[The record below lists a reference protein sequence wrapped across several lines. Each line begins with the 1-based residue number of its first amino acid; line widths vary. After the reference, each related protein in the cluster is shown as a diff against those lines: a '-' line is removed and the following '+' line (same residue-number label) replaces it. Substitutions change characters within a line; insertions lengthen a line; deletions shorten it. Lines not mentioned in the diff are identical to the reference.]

1 MPAAHM
7 RQPDRDAP
15 VVPMQD
21 GGDRL
26 SDRML
31 GEELREHRE
40 RRGYTLADAAR
51 VIRGSTSKISRMERG
66 QSPIKYRDLN
76 DLALFYGVSRSERVL
91 LDQLHQQTGNE
102 DLFARFA
109 DVTPVYLKRLVRLE
123 RSAQWI
129 TVYESRVI
137 PGLLQT
143 EDYARELTR
152 MIELDRPESEV
163 ELIVGLRKQRQLM
176 LSQQRPRFVALI
188 WEKVLYQ
195 PYGEASMMAEQ
206 MRFLRQAHTTRN
218 VNVRILPESYMAP
231 PTSIYHMTYVEGPQ
245 DKELAYSEHAD
256 GANYI
261 VNKLQLDRT
270 RRMLDNLRANVYKGK
285 NNADAIERAVDH
297 WEAKSAEQ
305 PR

>member
-31 GEELREHRE
+31 GDELRAHRE

-66 QSPIKYRDLN
+66 QSPVKYRDLN
-76 DLALFYGVSRSERVL
+76 DLALFYGVSREDRVL
-91 LDQLHQQTGNE
+91 LEQLYQQTSNE

-109 DVTPVYLKRLVRLE
+109 DVTPNYLKRLIRLE
-123 RSAQWI
+123 RSAKWI

-143 EDYARELTR
+143 EDYARALTR
-152 MIELDRPESEV
+152 MIELERSDNEI

-176 LSQQRPRFVALI
+176 LGQRRPNFVALI

-195 PYGEASMMAEQ
+195 PYGSASMMAEQ
-206 MRFLRQAHTTRN
+206 MRFLRQAHATKN
-218 VNVRILPESYMAP
+218 VSVRVLPDWYMAP
-231 PTSIYHMTYVEGPQ
+231 PTSVYHMTFEEGQ
-245 DKELAYSEHAD
+245 SQELAYSEHAD

-261 VNKLQLDRT
+261 TNKPQLDRT
-270 RRMLDNLRANVYKGK
+270 RKLLTNLRANVHKGK
-285 NNADAIERAVDH
+285 KNTEALERAVAH
-297 WEAKSAEQ
+297 WEGLAAEQ
-305 PR
+305 PG

>member
-26 SDRML
+26 SGRML
-31 GEELREHRE
+31 GDELRSHRE

-66 QSPIKYRDLN
+66 QSPVKYRDLN
-76 DLALFYGVSRSERVL
+76 DLALFYGVSRQERAL
-91 LDQLHQQTGNE
+91 LDQLHQQTSNE

-109 DVTPVYLKRLVRLE
+109 DVTPNYLKRLIRLE
-123 RSAQWI
+123 RSADWI
-129 TVYESRVI
+129 TVYESRVV

-143 EDYARELTR
+143 EDYARALTR
-152 MIELDRPESEV
+152 MIELERSDNEV

-176 LSQQRPRFVALI
+176 LGQRRPRFVALI

-195 PYGEASMMAEQ
+195 PYGPAGMMAEQ
-206 MRFLRQAHTTRN
+206 IRFLRDTHFVKNAS
-218 VNVRILPESYMAP
+218 VRILPEGFIAP
-231 PTSIYHMTYVEGPQ
+231 PTSVFHMTFDEGQ
-245 DKELAYSEHAD
+245 SQELAYSEHAD

-261 VNKLQLDRT
+261 TNKTQLDRT
-270 RRMLDNLRANVYKGK
+270 RKLLDNLRANVYKAEENTEALK
-285 NNADAIERAVDH
+285 RAVAH
-297 WEAKSAEQ
+297 WEGLAAEQ
-305 PR
+305 PG